1 MADRVERVR
10 AWLEQFAFVAR
21 HLQALDRANGL
32 RFTRWAAAIALFG
45 YLALFPLAVLA
56 FVAFGAVLAN
66 FPEVR
71 TEVEEFLKD
80 AIPLLF
86 DPPEADQAVDIE
98 QVARV
103 TKNAGIISI
112 IGLLIAGLGWVDST
126 MEGVR
131 RMQGAMRRPR
141 SWLLLRFQDT
151 GALLLMGT
159 VLLVAL
165 VGAVLFETFGTSA
178 LNELGLEGGASLMVR
193 LSAIVIL
200 GLLVWIVVVALYS
213 LAWWGRPHRR
223 LRSAMLGALYTTV
236 LMILLGLR
244 RSGGGRRSV
253 GVLVHGLSD
262 LALLRKLGGGVR
274 KSAHHAG
281 RGCLSRTTSGRQ
293 RRTSVGRRPRE
304 PRRSPGPGA
313 SRLVGVDEVAR
324 PPTGSCAATTT
335 RRPGRARLRWP
346 RALLRQLKSHC
357 HRTRRHRLQ
366 PPEVPRW

>member
-1 MADRVERVR
+1 MADWVARVR
-10 AWLEQFAFVAR
+10 TWLEQYAFVAR
-21 HLQALDRANGL
+21 HLHALDRANGL

-71 TEVEEFLKD
+71 TEVENFLKD

-103 TKNAGIISI
+103 TKNAGIVSV

-141 SWLLLRFQDT
+141 SWLLLRLQDT
-151 GALLLMGT
+151 GLLLLMGT

-165 VGAVLFETFGTSA
+165 VGAVLFETLGTTL
-178 LNELGLEGGASLMVR
+178 LNELGLEGGAGLLLR
-193 LSAIVIL
+193 LSAVVIL
-200 GLLVWIVVVALYS
+200 GLLVWIVVMALYS
-213 LAWWGRPHRR
+213 VAWWNRPYRR

-236 LMILLGLR
+236 VMMVLTQLSFLVV
-244 RSGGGRRSV
+244 GRTLSNPVYGTLSV
-253 GVLVHGLSD
+253 AA
-262 LALLRKLGGGVR
+262 ALLVFLYIA
-274 KSAHHAG
+274 SAVLLYFASWVAI
-281 RGCLSRTTSGRQ
+281 C
-293 RRTSVGRRPRE
+293 E
-304 PRRSPGPGA
+304 GA
-313 SRLVGVDEVAR
+313 PATQEEVAYLERLTGGNGLLPVANDLGDRDTKRGSAEGER
-324 PPTGSCAATTT
+324 PTT
-335 RRPGRARLRWP
+335 PA
-346 RALLRQLKSHC
+346 
-357 HRTRRHRLQ
+357 
-366 PPEVPRW
+366 